1 MTFLRKYWKP
11 IVFTVAGVVSGFA
24 YWRFVGCKSGTCPVT
39 SNWHTSALM
48 GGILGFLISV
58 PGKDNKSEKTS

>member
-11 IVFTVAGVVSGFA
+11 ILITTSGIVLGFA

-48 GGILGFLISV
+48 GGILGFLIGL
-58 PGKDNKSEKTS
+58 PGKDNKKEETS